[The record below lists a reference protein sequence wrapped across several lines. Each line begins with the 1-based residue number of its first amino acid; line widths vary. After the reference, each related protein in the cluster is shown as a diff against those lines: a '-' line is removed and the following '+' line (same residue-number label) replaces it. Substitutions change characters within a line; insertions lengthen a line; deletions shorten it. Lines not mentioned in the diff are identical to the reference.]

1 MDDGNDSH
9 QPKQRANNLQKS
21 FNIKLLTTSMTPPTV
36 PPSLPKYLSLSLLH
50 ILGGMTGTP
59 IVLLA
64 TKHETDP
71 FGRPS
76 TVSLAILLIASRR
89 HRNLCHYPKRCPLSV
104 VPPLPPQFILGA
116 PLLRIPVPPRRSR
129 RQYPPLDVAVPGDIA
144 VVSFHRSSGGLRP
157 IAVSGVVGVRDGV
170 EQRNMQIESHGGGS
184 ERGDGAGR
192 FVRRGRRGVQR
203 GHVGVRFEEVAEGGG
218 EVCRRLV
225 SE

>member
-50 ILGGMTGTP
+50 ILGGTTDTP

-104 VPPLPPQFILGA
+104 VPPLPPQ
-116 PLLRIPVPPRRSR
+116 PLLGPPLLQLPMPRGRSR
-129 RQYPPLDVAVPGDIA
+129 CQLILPVFRSIDPVVAYLQLPYLVWLEYVTVLNREICRLNPM
-144 VVSFHRSSGGLRP
+144 
-157 IAVSGVVGVRDGV
+157 VGWG
-170 EQRNMQIESHGGGS
+170 
-184 ERGDGAGR
+184 ERGHGAGR
-192 FVRRGRRGVQR
+192 FVCRRGQWGVLQQ
-203 GHVGVRFEEVAEGGG
+203 GHVGVRFEEVAEGSGK
-218 EVCRRLV
+218 VCLIV
-225 SE
+225 S